1 MIITP
6 EDLKLIINLLEEN
19 VDPENTPV
27 EMDTLYK
34 KCNLLIEMAEY
45 KKENDKKQ
53 IEFNNKIK
61 ELMSVNTEETT
72 N

>member
-1 MIITP
+1 MLITP
-6 EDLKLIINLLEEN
+6 EDLKLIINLIEEN
-19 VDPENTPV
+19 VDPENTP
-27 EMDTLYK
+27 EDIDLLYK

-53 IEFNNKIK
+53 IEFNNKIE
-61 ELMSVNTEETT
+61 ELMSVNKEETT